1 MRKIKICCKIHNK
14 SSSESNPMKL
24 VKTTSLPTK
33 HEFAS
38 DHSKE
43 NTEKWYG
50 VLQKMIVGNWRN

>member
-1 MRKIKICCKIHNK
+1 MYCKIHNK
-14 SSSESNPMKL
+14 SSSESNPMKM
-24 VKTTSLPTK
+24 VKTTTLPTK

-43 NTEKWYG
+43 NTEKWCG

>member
-1 MRKIKICCKIHNK
+1 
-14 SSSESNPMKL
+14 MKM
-24 VKTTSLPTK
+24 VKTTTLPTK

-43 NTEKWYG
+43 NTEKWRG